1 MWRNKM
7 MCFLSGL
14 GVGLFAGY
22 LLGLV
27 IPLQVFMII
36 CLVLAGLVVLLFFLF
51 HLGIRDFQEY

>member
-1 MWRNKM
+1 M
-7 MCFLSGL
+7 MRFFA
-14 GVGLFAGY
+14 GVGVGIFVGY

-36 CLVLAGLVVLLFFLF
+36 CLVLTGLVVLLFFLF